1 MPPNLKRWLIELA
14 DGSGERTLIK
24 IAIFCIAM
32 SVMSTCLVAMYVE
45 GSGDYD
51 YDTINAYRSQLTDF
65 SGGQLVNDT
74 PWVLNGVF
82 TPFTPGSIPDSEI
95 PNHIERDGNRTT
107 GWLFGQKI
115 TNYQY
120 LGQVA
125 DIKLDPNQ
133 KSNQLLTV
141 GNPVDYSFQ
150 NGRSWWNGGNEW
162 GVSIV
167 DADIIR
173 WFSQTTGIGDI
184 SEDYGYEIT
193 TGAANNWN
201 YTGYR
206 YTFDPVLPFNDS
218 QASTKDG
225 RLSVV
230 WYQIPGDTGLSGA
243 LEIYADKDHEQ
254 IKLGRISA
262 NDIIHA
268 FRSSEG
274 YVQIFDFNFEG
285 THLNL
290 TIRFDPTV
298 YNNYNTLQAA
308 WDAGSWS
315 MAVSSAS
322 AGNFFDIE
330 NSNAFNV
337 TAGSAFDT
345 FIQIYTFDYPH
356 FENTWVEFVMWL
368 LVGLPMTMGL
378 LFITMRL
385 VGGVFKIF

>member
-1 MPPNLKRWLIELA
+1 MAEDSSDK
-14 DGSGERTLIK
+14 TLVK

-32 SVMSTCLVAMYVE
+32 SVLSTCLVSMYVA

-51 YDTINAYRSQLTDF
+51 YDTINAYRAELVEF
-65 SGGQLVNDT
+65 SGGQLVNDN
-74 PWVLNGVF
+74 PWVLNGVY
-82 TPFTPGSIPDSEI
+82 TPFTPGTIADEDIPD
-95 PNHIERDGNRTT
+95 HIERDGGRTT
-107 GWLFGQKI
+107 GWLFGEKI
-115 TNYQY
+115 TSYQY
-120 LGQVA
+120 LGQVS

-141 GNPVDYSFQ
+141 GDPLDYEYR
-150 NGRSWWNGGNEW
+150 NGRAWWNGGNDAGITVLDP
-162 GVSIV
+162 GVV
-167 DADIIR
+167 RFFANLVG
-173 WFSQTTGIGDI
+173 QGDNI
-184 SEDYGYEIT
+184 SENYGYNT
-193 TGAANNWN
+193 VTGSANNWN

-206 YTFDPVLPFNDS
+206 YTFDPVLPFDS
-218 QASTKDG
+218 EASSKDG
-225 RLSVV
+225 RLSLV

-243 LEIYADKDHEQ
+243 LEIYADKNHEQ

-262 NDIIHA
+262 SDIINT

-274 YVQIFDFNFEG
+274 YVQVFDFNFEG

-298 YNNYNTLQAA
+298 YNSYNTLQAA
-308 WDAGSWS
+308 WDAGAWS
-315 MAVSSAS
+315 MAISSAS

-337 TAGSAFDT
+337 TAGSALDT

-356 FENTWVEFVMWL
+356 FEDSWVEFIMWL

-385 VGGVFKIF
+385 VGGVFKIWQ

>member
-1 MPPNLKRWLIELA
+1 MA
-14 DGSGERTLIK
+14 DEGGERTLIK

-32 SVMSTCLVAMYVE
+32 SVMTTCLVTLYVG

-51 YDTINAYRSQLTDF
+51 YDTINAYKSELTTF

-74 PWVLNGVF
+74 PWVLNGVY
-82 TPFTPGSIPDSEI
+82 TPFTPGTIADEDIPS
-95 PNHIERDGNRTT
+95 HIERDGGRTT
-107 GWLFGQKI
+107 GWLYGEKI
-115 TNYQY
+115 TTYQY
-120 LGQVA
+120 LGEVA

-141 GNPVDYSFQ
+141 GNPYDYSFR
-150 NGRSWWNGGNEW
+150 NGKEWWNGGNDA
-162 GVSIV
+162 GIILINPNIV
-167 DADIIR
+167 AFFVKVWDRDADT
-173 WFSQTTGIGDI
+173 SEIG
-184 SEDYGYEIT
+184 YTYES
-193 TGAANNWN
+193 GSANNWN

-206 YTFDPVLPFNDS
+206 YTFDPVLPFNN
-218 QASTKDG
+218 QASAKDG
-225 RLSVV
+225 RLSLV

-243 LEIYADKDHEQ
+243 LEIYADKNHEQ

-262 NDIIHA
+262 TDIINV

-274 YVQIFDFNFEG
+274 YVQVFDFDFEG

-298 YNNYNTLQAA
+298 YSSYNTLQAA
-308 WDAGSWS
+308 WDAGAWS
-315 MAVSSAS
+315 MAISSAS
-322 AGNFFDIE
+322 AGNFFDVE

-337 TAGSAFDT
+337 TAGSMLDT
-345 FIQIYTFDYPH
+345 FVQIYTFDYPH
-356 FENTWVEFVMWL
+356 FEDMWVEFVMWL
-368 LVGLPMTMGL
+368 LVGLPMTMAM